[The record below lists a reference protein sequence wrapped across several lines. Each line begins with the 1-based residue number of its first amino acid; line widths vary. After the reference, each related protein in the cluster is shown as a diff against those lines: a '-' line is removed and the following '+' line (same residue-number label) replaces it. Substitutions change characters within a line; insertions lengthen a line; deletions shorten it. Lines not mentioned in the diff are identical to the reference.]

1 MGSMF
6 NKGSGKVKT
15 SPLERTMGDIATKQQ
30 ARAELL
36 QKEFEDP
43 ARQIMTPQ
51 IMGALGTNPFAT
63 NLSAAERAPLET
75 QFDQAKASLMNT
87 GERGGR
93 LRSQMSG
100 LERDRAGMI
109 GAATNEAGQRGIQRA
124 LGAAQGSIP
133 NASTDLAMQQSA
145 MSGLSAANQAAI
157 QRREMQAEQ
166 QRMAGGGLG
175 SIIGAIPWRSIFG

>member
-1 MGSMF
+1 MGGGG
-6 NKGSGKVKT
+6 KGGKKAKP

-43 ARQIMTPQ
+43 ARQLMTPQ
-51 IMGALGTNPFAT
+51 IMGALGTNPFVT
-63 NLSAAERAPLET
+63 ELSAAERAPLET
-75 QFDQAKASLMNT
+75 QYDQAKASLMNS

-109 GAATNEAGQRGIQRA
+109 GAAVNEARQRGIGRA

-133 NASTDLAMQQSA
+133 NAATDLAMQQSA

-157 QRREMQAEQ
+157 QRQQAQAQ
-166 QRMAGGGLG
+166 QQQGKGAGIG
-175 SIIGAIPWRSIFG
+175 SIVGAFPWGKIF